1 METMLVVVFNS
12 ESKAYEGTN
21 ALAQLDK
28 EGSITVH
35 AGTVIKKNAEGKT
48 VVLKTVD
55 DYPLDTLGGTAIG
68 SLIGLLGGPYGVIV
82 GAAMGTLVGATG
94 DLYRSGVSAEFV
106 DNVSAILTPG
116 KYAVV
121 ADISEEWTTPLDIKM
136 EKLGGLV
143 FRTARLD
150 VEAVQMSSE
159 IAATDRE
166 IEQLNMEMKQA
177 GNERKAK
184 LQAKIDKLNMA
195 RKKKAEEVNQR
206 LEQIKSEHERK
217 VQALK
222 EKAVNAHGDA
232 KATIDA
238 RITELNQHY
247 QQAVAKWKN
256 AQAARLEKGA
266 EKLDEMAKKLKSEAS
281 SPKQSGKA

>member
-1 METMLVVVFNS
+1 MEKMLVVVFDS

-21 ALAQLDK
+21 ALAQLDRD
-28 EGSITVH
+28 GSITVH
-35 AGTVIKKNAEGKT
+35 AGIVIKKNAEGKT

-68 SLIGLLGGPYGVIV
+68 SLIGLLGGPYGFIV
-82 GAAMGTLVGATG
+82 GATMGTLVGATS
-94 DLYRSGVSAEFV
+94 DLYRAGVSADFV
-106 DNVSAILTPG
+106 DDVSAILIPG

-121 ADISEEWTTPLDIKM
+121 ADISEEWTTPLDLKM

-143 FRTARLD
+143 FRTSRLD

-159 IAATDRE
+159 IAAQDRE
-166 IEQLNMEMKQA
+166 IEQLKVEMKQA
-177 GNERKAK
+177 SDERKAK
-184 LQAKIDKLNMA
+184 IQAKIDKLNIA
-195 RKKKAEEVNQR
+195 RKKKEEEAHQR

-232 KATIDA
+232 KAVIDA
-238 RITELNQHY
+238 RITELNQHI

-256 AQAARLEKGA
+256 AQAAKLEKGA
-266 EKLDEMAKKLKSEAS
+266 EKLGEKAKTLKSQAS
-281 SPKQSGKA
+281 DLTRSGKA

>member
-1 METMLVVVFNS
+1 MEKMLVVVFDS

-21 ALAQLDK
+21 ALAQLDRD
-28 EGSITVH
+28 GSITVH
-35 AGTVIKKNAEGKT
+35 AGIVIKKNAEGKT

-55 DYPLDTLGGTAIG
+55 DYALDTLGGTAIG
-68 SLIGLLGGPYGVIV
+68 SLIGLLGGPYGVII
-82 GAAMGTLVGATG
+82 GATMGTLVGATS

-106 DNVSAILTPG
+106 DDVSAILTPG

-121 ADISEEWTTPLDIKM
+121 ADISEEWTTPLDLKM
-136 EKLGGLV
+136 EKLDGQV
-143 FRTARLD
+143 FRTSRLD
-150 VEAVQMSSE
+150 VEAVQTSSE

-166 IEQLNMEMKQA
+166 IEQLKMEMKKA
-177 GNERKAK
+177 SDERKAK

-195 RKKKAEEVNQR
+195 RKKKEEEVNQR

-222 EKAVNAHGDA
+222 EKAANAHSNA
-232 KATIDA
+232 KAVIDA
-238 RITELNQHY
+238 RITELNQHH
-247 QQAVAKWKN
+247 QQAVAMWKN
-256 AQAARLEKGA
+256 AQAAKLEKGA

-281 SPKQSGKA
+281 TPKPSGKA